1 MNPSYIV
8 TQTGI
13 SVVLNGKPYNA
24 SATHTNYNAIL
35 AALKAGEFDLIPHLI
50 NPITTLKKYIPVS
63 QTTIDDL
70 VVDYD
75 ASTITYCGEDIH
87 NTLVSRI
94 FEMHASGFN
103 IKPMINLLGNIYLN
117 PSKKAIDE
125 MYTFLDYGKMP
136 ITDDGYFLA
145 YKRVNANFTSCY
157 DGKTKNDIGRVVS
170 MPRFNVDDR
179 SEITCSSGLHI
190 CSFEYLQHY
199 TGAKVIYVKVNPKDV
214 VSIPTDYNN
223 TKARVCEYTVLGEL
237 TYEEANLPTHSFG
250 TPIYNTNITD
260 EDDDSNYYNSDYSLD
275 EEYDDYYTD
284 EEDDIRDEADENEA
298 DENEADENEADVN
311 DVEEDIDV
319 VQHTMAKITFAS
331 EQYIQGYKEGHF
343 HGRRKIHEVIHVFTN
358 YLTTAE
364 ANEYRAGYNNGYK
377 DGKNHKKQL
386 FK

>member
-13 SVVLNGKPYNA
+13 SEVLNGKPYNA

-50 NPITTLKKYIPVS
+50 NPIVTLKKYIPAE
-63 QTTIDDL
+63 QTTIDGL
-70 VVDYD
+70 VVNYD
-75 ASTITYCGEDIH
+75 ASTITYRGEDIH

-94 FEMHASGFN
+94 FEMHTLGFN
-103 IKPMINLLGNIYLN
+103 IKPMINLLSNIYLN

-136 ITDDGYFLA
+136 ITDDGHFLA

-157 DGKTKNDIGRVVS
+157 DGMTKNDIGTVVS

-179 SEITCSSGLHI
+179 SEVTCSSGLHI

-214 VSIPTDYNN
+214 VSIPTDYYN

-250 TPIYNTNITD
+250 TPVYNTNIAD
-260 EDDDSNYYNSDYSLD
+260 EDDDSNYYNSDYSFD
-275 EEYDDYYTD
+275 EEYDEYFTD
-284 EEDDIRDEADENEA
+284 EEDQDESDE
-298 DENEADENEADVN
+298 DGIN

-319 VQHTMAKITFAS
+319 VQHATANITVAS

-343 HGRRKIHEVIHVFTN
+343 HGRRKINEVIHVFTQSV
-358 YLTTAE
+358 TTDE
-364 ANEYRAGYNNGYK
+364 ANQYRIGYNTGYK